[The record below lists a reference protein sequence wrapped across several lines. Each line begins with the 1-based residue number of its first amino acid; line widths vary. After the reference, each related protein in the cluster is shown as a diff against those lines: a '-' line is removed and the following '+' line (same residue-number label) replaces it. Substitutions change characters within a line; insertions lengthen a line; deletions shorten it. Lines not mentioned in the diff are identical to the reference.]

1 MSLKIWGCKD
11 IKMQVSTHEHKDI
24 RMPDARIQASAQEPI
39 DVRMQGHKQVKY
51 TKHAGYF

>member
-24 RMPDARIQASAQEPI
+24 WMPDARIQASAQEPI

>member
-1 MSLKIWGCKD
+1 MNLKIWGCKVVR
-11 IKMQVSTHEHKDI
+11 MQASTHEHKDM
-24 RMPDARIQASAQEPI
+24 RMPDARIQANAQEPI